1 MGKGKSPLHENG
13 NTGGAALDS
22 THPQHWLAHMNGS
35 ERRRLGDEQLVTLLT
50 LLLEGYLP
58 VAYIVAD
65 LDDEEALGTIASEDA
80 RRNASYAFAHRERM
94 KAA

>member
-1 MGKGKSPLHENG
+1 M
-13 NTGGAALDS
+13 TV
-22 THPQHWLAHMNGS
+22 S
-35 ERRRLGDEQLVTLLT
+35 ERRRLGDEQLVTLWT

-58 VAYIVAD
+58 VAHIVAD
-65 LDDEEALGTIASEDA
+65 LDDLEALGTNPSEDA